1 MLSASVPATTT
12 DQAAQTDVL
21 LSESA
26 IRRIKELSSGQ
37 PTTSMLRLAVDAGGC
52 SGFQYSFTL
61 ATPEE
66 VTEEDQVFE
75 HDGASVVVDDLS
87 LGFVRGSTVD
97 YSEEL
102 IRASFQVIDNPNAE
116 SGCGCGSSF
125 IAK

>member
-1 MLSASVPATTT
+1 MNVGGA
-12 DQAAQTDVL
+12 AAQTDVL

-66 VTEEDQVFE
+66 VRLQRTFDCVEVQPFE
-75 HDGASVVVDDLS
+75 GNYLVAD
-87 LGFVRGSTVD
+87 
-97 YSEEL
+97 E
-102 IRASFQVIDNPNAE
+102 
-116 SGCGCGSSF
+116 
-125 IAK
+125 